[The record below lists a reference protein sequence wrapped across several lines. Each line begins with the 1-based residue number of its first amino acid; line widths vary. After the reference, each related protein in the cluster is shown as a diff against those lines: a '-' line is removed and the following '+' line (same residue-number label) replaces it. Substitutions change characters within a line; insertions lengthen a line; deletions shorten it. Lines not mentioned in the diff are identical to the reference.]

1 MNTRHRYLYCI
12 AILFLAC
19 PYSSMA
25 AENEADRYQ
34 MGIRGGI
41 SLGDGEPSNDMPT
54 YGLFGRYR
62 INDQWLLGIG
72 IDYSTYDFED
82 PANLLHLST
91 DKVYDASISQYIVS
105 AWGERE
111 FHTGADWIVP
121 FVFAGIGIGVGNDDT
136 ITGNRQYGGQ
146 FSIYADPGT
155 EVIPGIGIGARFPV
169 ADSMF
174 IETAARFDYH
184 FADWDVRDNI
194 SGVSSTIDDY
204 STFGGYLALVY
215 TF

>member
-1 MNTRHRYLYCI
+1 MNTRHLYLYGI
-12 AILFLAC
+12 AVLFLAC

-25 AENEADRYQ
+25 ADNEADRYQ
-34 MGIRGGI
+34 MGIRSGI

-62 INDQWLLGIG
+62 INDQWLFGVGL
-72 IDYSTYDFED
+72 DYTTYDFED
-82 PANLLHLST
+82 PASLLHLQT
-91 DKVYDASISQYIVS
+91 DKVYDASISQYVIS

-111 FHTGADWIVP
+111 FDTGADWIVP

-155 EVIPGIGIGARFPV
+155 EIIPGLGIGARFPV
-169 ADSMF
+169 AGSVF

-184 FADWDVRDNI
+184 FADWEVRDNI
-194 SGVSSTIDDY
+194 SGSSSAIDDY